1 MCQKVELQLAQ
12 ERPQWM
18 KKRHKY
24 ALLIDKEQD
33 YVMLLARRHLEAL
46 EYLQVGAVCVC
57 VCVSLSIPVSFA
69 VLSFCL
75 SASLSLSLS
84 LSKSA

>member
-1 MCQKVELQLAQ
+1 MCRKVELQLAQ
-12 ERPQWM
+12 ERPRWM

-24 ALLIDKEQD
+24 ALLIDKKED

-57 VCVSLSIPVSFA
+57 VCEREREWMKMCMLGEGG
-69 VLSFCL
+69 
-75 SASLSLSLS
+75 
-84 LSKSA
+84 